1 MIDQLGERGRRW
13 LLFLVGGGLNTA
25 LTWGVYLL
33 LERVMPYQ
41 AAYLVA
47 YVLGIAFSYVFN
59 AKFVF
64 HAPLSWR
71 AAMTYPSVYVVQ
83 YVAAALLLR
92 VVVEYLGLPKTYAPL
107 IVTIVMIPATYVM
120 SKLVLGW
127 TRRRSPPG
135 NIGRD

>member
-1 MIDQLGERGRRW
+1 MIDRLGERGRRW
-13 LLFLVGGGLNTA
+13 TLFLVGGGLNTA

-33 LERVMPYQ
+33 LERVMAYQ
-41 AAYLVA
+41 AAYLIA

-59 AKFVF
+59 ARFVF
-64 HAPLSWR
+64 RAPLSWR
-71 AAMTYPSVYVVQ
+71 AAMAYPSVYIVQ

-92 VVVEYLGLPKTYAPL
+92 VFVEYLGLPKAYAPL
-107 IVTIVMIPATYVM
+107 VGTVVMIPATYVM

-135 NIGRD
+135 DADRD